1 MPEPTKKCPAAERPT
16 NGRRS
21 QDKPWFPFITCIDG
35 FKVPVSWGW
44 GGRVF
49 LLALC
54 VSLSGAGLMAYR
66 VDATE
71 EKDEIIE
78 KNIHVM
84 DRNMHKIDENQRI
97 NASQT
102 GLMVKQ
108 LNALLELN
116 GVTERIDAP
125 AVKPSELEPI
135 E

>member
-1 MPEPTKKCPAAERPT
+1 MPKDCPAKESQI

-21 QDKPWFPFITCIDG
+21 QDKPWFPYITCIDG
-35 FKVPVSWGW
+35 FKVPVAWGW
-44 GGRVF
+44 GGRMF

-66 VDATE
+66 VNATE
-71 EKDEIIE
+71 ENDAIIE
-78 KNIHVM
+78 KNITVM
-84 DRNMHKIDENQRI
+84 DRNMRKIDENQRI

-108 LNALLELN
+108 LNALLMKQ
-116 GVTERIDAP
+116 GVTERIEAP